1 MNDKRTWAEMVGKA
15 LRKAGVLVAVV
26 GTLAIGFRGGDFSLH
41 RTAIAI
47 AVGLALFAAGVTVE
61 ERRR

>member
-1 MNDKRTWAEMVGKA
+1 MNDKRSMAEMFGKA

-26 GTLAIGFRGGDFSLH
+26 GTLAIGFPAGDFSLQ

-47 AVGLALFAAGVTVE
+47 AVGLALFAAGVAVE

>member
-1 MNDKRTWAEMVGKA
+1 MFGKG

-26 GTLAIGFRGGDFSLH
+26 GTLAIGFRGGDFSLQ

-47 AVGLALFAAGVTVE
+47 AVAVALFAAGVAVE
-61 ERRR
+61 ERRG